1 MEKSKP
7 FILNLYKPKDITSYD
22 IIRKVKPHF
31 KSQGKIGHFGTLDP
45 FADGVLMLGVA
56 GAQRLNEY
64 IHSELT
70 KTYLAKGVLGIE
82 TETGD
87 LTVLPSQE
95 DNSDYLK
102 TVISTFTPE
111 FIEEKLQENFLGT
124 YFQAPHKYSAAKY
137 EGKPLHEYARQGVE
151 IRKEK
156 KERRIY
162 KIEVEKFEFPN
173 LWIRFEV
180 SSGTYIRTLFSECA
194 NLLGTIGT
202 LEELTRESLGSI
214 NIEKSLS
221 VEDLKNPR
229 EWPLLSIDEVL
240 KLNSIY
246 FAEKEERLF
255 INGVRLKCDR
265 ATKIGSDIENKNY
278 FWVRNNLEDIL
289 GLAYIN
295 DDNLIVSKIVF
306 I

>member
-56 GAQRLNEY
+56 GAQRLNEF

-70 KTYLAKGVLGIE
+70 KTYLAKGILGIE
-82 TETGD
+82 TDTGD
-87 LTVLPSQE
+87 LTVSPSQE
-95 DNSDYLK
+95 DKSDYLK
-102 TVISTFTPE
+102 TVISTFTSE
-111 FIEEKLQENFLGT
+111 FIEEKLQEKFLGT

-137 EGKPLHEYARQGVE
+137 EGRPLHEYARQGIE
-151 IRKEK
+151 IKKEK
-156 KERRIY
+156 KERFIY

-202 LEELTRESLGSI
+202 LEDLTRESVGTVNIGS
-214 NIEKSLS
+214 SLS
-221 VEDLKNPR
+221 IDKLVNPPD
-229 EWPLLSIDEVL
+229 WPLLNIDEVL

-246 FAEKEERLF
+246 FAEKEEKLF
-255 INGVRLKCDR
+255 INGVRLKNDR
-265 ATKIGSDIENKNY
+265 AFKIESEIENKNY
-278 FWVRNNLEDIL
+278 YWIRNQSGDIL
-289 GLAYIN
+289 GLAFIN
-295 DDNLIVSKIVF
+295 DEDLIVSKIVF

>member
-22 IIRKVKPHF
+22 IIRKVKPYF

-70 KTYLAKGVLGIE
+70 KTYLAKGILGLE

-87 LTVLPSQE
+87 LTVSPSQK
-95 DNSDYLK
+95 DNSDYLN
-102 TVISTFTPE
+102 TVISSFSKE
-111 FIEEKLQENFLGT
+111 FIEAKLQEKFLGK
-124 YFQAPHKYSAAKY
+124 YLQAPHKYSAAKH
-137 EGKPLHEYARQGVE
+137 EGRPLHEYARQGVE
-151 IRKEK
+151 IKKEK
-156 KERRIY
+156 KERFIY
-162 KIEVEKFEFPN
+162 KIEIERFEFPK

-194 NLLGTIGT
+194 NLLGTLGT
-202 LEELTRESLGSI
+202 LEELTRESVGSI
-214 NIEKSLS
+214 NIDASHSIDKLS
-221 VEDLKNPR
+221 SSP
-229 EWPLLSIDEVL
+229 EWPLLNVDEVL

-246 FAEKEERLF
+246 FAEKEAKLF
-255 INGVRLKCDR
+255 INGVRLKRDR
-265 ATKIGSDIENKNY
+265 ASIIENSEKNKNY
-278 FWVRNNLEDIL
+278 YWVRDQLEKIL
-289 GLAYIN
+289 GLAILN
-295 DDNLIVSKIVF
+295 KEDQVESKIVF
-306 I
+306 T

>member
-45 FADGVLMLGVA
+45 FADGVLMLGIA
-56 GAQRLNEY
+56 GAQRLNEF

-70 KTYLAKGVLGIE
+70 KTYLAKGVLGVQ

-87 LTVLPSQE
+87 LTVSPSQQDKSE
-95 DNSDYLK
+95 YLN
-102 TVISTFTPE
+102 TVISTFTPQ
-111 FIEEKLQENFLGT
+111 FIEEKLQEKFLGT

-137 EGKPLHEYARQGVE
+137 EGRPLHEYARQGVE
-151 IRKEK
+151 IKKEK
-156 KERRIY
+156 KERYIY

-202 LEELTRESLGSI
+202 LGELTRESVGPI
-214 NIEKSLS
+214 NIDNSL
-221 VEDLKNPR
+221 VIDKLEDSN
-229 EWPLLSIDEVL
+229 EWPRLDVDEVL

-246 FAEKEERLF
+246 FAEKEEKLF
-255 INGVRLKCDR
+255 INGVRLKSDR
-265 ATKIGSDIENKNY
+265 ANKIEENIENKNY
-278 FWVRNNLEDIL
+278 YWIRNYSEDIL
-289 GLAYIN
+289 GLAFIN
-295 DDNLIVSKIVF
+295 DEDLIVSKIVF